1 MKIRARASRS
11 SRDMTQG
18 TPWKSILAFSL
29 PLLAGNLL
37 QQMYNTVDSIV
48 VGRYVGREALA
59 AVGTSFPVMMLM
71 LALFMGISTG
81 TNIMVAQYFGAKDHD
96 ALSRTVHTALS
107 LTAIVGLVI
116 SIAGYFFAPT
126 LLRWIQVPD
135 NVYAMTRTYLQI
147 IFLGH
152 IASLYYN
159 ILSGILRGLGDS
171 ITPLIF
177 LIISTV
183 VNIVLDLVF
192 VLVFNMGVAGVA
204 LATVIAQSVSA
215 IFGFF
220 RIRQIGGVLH
230 IQLRKLKPDRH
241 LAMQM
246 VRLGVP
252 AGIQQS
258 TFSIANLLV
267 QSLINSFGDVIMATM
282 NIVMRV
288 DMLVMMPNM
297 TFGVAMTTYSGQNVG
312 ARRMD
317 RVTKGAASGLRL
329 GLSVSAVLTL
339 LILLFG
345 RTLIQLFTDDVT
357 VITEASRAIRIIA
370 AGYMGVT
377 VNQILA
383 GVMRGAGDT
392 MIPMLNAFVTTVI
405 VRLPLAYAI
414 THLTG
419 TPDGIYVS
427 LLGAWLIGA
436 THIVWYYLRGKW
448 KDKAIVDFDAADLAA
463 PQPETEI

>member
-1 MKIRARASRS
+1 MNVLNRIARG

-18 TPWKSILAFSL
+18 TPWKAILAFSL

-37 QQMYNTVDSIV
+37 QQLYNTVDSIV

-59 AVGTSFPVMMLM
+59 AVGTSFPAMMLM
-71 LALFMGISTG
+71 FALFMGIATG
-81 TNIMVAQYFGAKDHD
+81 TNIMVAQYFGAKDKES
-96 ALSRTVHTALS
+96 LSKTVHTALS
-107 LTAIVGLVI
+107 LTAIVGVFI
-116 SIAGYFFAPT
+116 SVAGYFFVPT
-126 LLRWIQVPD
+126 LLKWIQVPD
-135 NVYAMTRTYLQI
+135 NVFEMTRTYLQI

-177 LIISTV
+177 LMISTAI
-183 VNIVLDLVF
+183 NITLDLVF
-192 VLVFNMGVAGVA
+192 VIALDMGVAGVA
-204 LATVIAQSVSA
+204 LATIIAQSCSA

-220 RIRQIGGVLH
+220 RIRQMNGILQIH
-230 IQLRKLKPDRH
+230 LRELRPDRKLA
-241 LAMQM
+241 LQM
-246 VRLGVP
+246 VRLGIP

-267 QSLINSFGDVIMATM
+267 QSLINSFGDVIMAGM

-288 DMLVMMPNM
+288 DMFVMMPNM
-297 TFGVAMTTYSGQNVG
+297 TFGIAMTTFSGQNVG
-312 ARRMD
+312 ARKMS
-317 RVTKGAASGLRL
+317 RVTKGAADGLKL

-339 LILLFG
+339 LILVFG
-345 RTLIQLFTDDVT
+345 RALIHVFTDDPEVT
-357 VITEASRAIRIIA
+357 VAGVRAIRIIA

-392 MIPMLNAFVTTVI
+392 VIPMLNSFVTTVV

-419 TPDGIYVS
+419 TPDGIYIS
-427 LLGAWLIGA
+427 LLGAWLLGA
-436 THIVWYYLRGKW
+436 VHIVWYYLRGKW
-448 KDKAIVDFDAADLAA
+448 KNKALVREPVVALSAD
-463 PQPETEI
+463 PET

>member
-1 MKIRARASRS
+1 MNVLNRIARG

-18 TPWKSILAFSL
+18 TPWKAILAFSL

-37 QQMYNTVDSIV
+37 QQLYNTVDSIV

-59 AVGTSFPVMMLM
+59 AVGTSFPAMMLM
-71 LALFMGISTG
+71 FALFMGIATG
-81 TNIMVAQYFGAKDHD
+81 TNIMVAQYFGAKDKES
-96 ALSRTVHTALS
+96 LSKTVHTALS
-107 LTAIVGLVI
+107 LTAIVGVFI
-116 SIAGYFFAPT
+116 SVAGYFFVPT
-126 LLRWIQVPD
+126 LLKWIQVPD
-135 NVYAMTRTYLQI
+135 NVFEMTRTYLQI

-177 LIISTV
+177 LMISTAI
-183 VNIVLDLVF
+183 NITLDLVF
-192 VLVFNMGVAGVA
+192 VIALDMGVAGVA
-204 LATVIAQSVSA
+204 LATIIAQSCSA

-220 RIRQIGGVLH
+220 RIRQMNGILQIH
-230 IQLRKLKPDRH
+230 LRELRPDRKLA
-241 LAMQM
+241 LQM
-246 VRLGVP
+246 VRLGIP

-267 QSLINSFGDVIMATM
+267 QSLINSFGDVIMAGM

-288 DMLVMMPNM
+288 DMFVMMPNM
-297 TFGVAMTTYSGQNVG
+297 TFGIAMTTFSGQNVG
-312 ARRMD
+312 ARKMN
-317 RVTKGAASGLRL
+317 RVTKGAADGMKL

-339 LILLFG
+339 LILVFG
-345 RTLIQLFTDDVT
+345 RALIHVFTDDPEVT
-357 VITEASRAIRIIA
+357 VAGVRAIRIIA

-392 MIPMLNAFVTTVI
+392 VIPMLNSFVTTVV

-419 TPDGIYVS
+419 TPDGIYIS
-427 LLGAWLIGA
+427 LLGAWLLGA
-436 THIVWYYLRGKW
+436 VHIVWYYLRGKW
-448 KDKAIVDFDAADLAA
+448 KNKALVREPVVALSAD
-463 PQPETEI
+463 PET

>member
-1 MKIRARASRS
+1 
-11 SRDMTQG
+11 MTQG
-18 TPWKSILAFSL
+18 TPWKAILAFSL

-37 QQMYNTVDSIV
+37 QQLYNTVDSIV

-59 AVGTSFPVMMLM
+59 AVGTSFPAMMLM
-71 LALFMGISTG
+71 FALFMGIATG
-81 TNIMVAQYFGAKDHD
+81 TNIMVAQYFGAKDKES
-96 ALSRTVHTALS
+96 LSKTVHTALS
-107 LTAIVGLVI
+107 LTAIVGVFI
-116 SIAGYFFAPT
+116 SVAGYFFVPT
-126 LLRWIQVPD
+126 LLKWIQVPD
-135 NVYAMTRTYLQI
+135 NVFEMTRTYLQI

-177 LIISTV
+177 LMISTAI
-183 VNIVLDLVF
+183 NITLDLVF
-192 VLVFNMGVAGVA
+192 VIALDMGVAGVA
-204 LATVIAQSVSA
+204 LATIIAQSCSA

-220 RIRQIGGVLH
+220 RIRQMNGILQIH
-230 IQLRKLKPDRH
+230 LRELRPDRKLA
-241 LAMQM
+241 LQM
-246 VRLGVP
+246 VRLGIP

-267 QSLINSFGDVIMATM
+267 QSLINSFGDVIMAGM

-288 DMLVMMPNM
+288 DMFVMMPNM
-297 TFGVAMTTYSGQNVG
+297 TFGIAMTTFSGQNVG
-312 ARRMD
+312 ARKMN
-317 RVTKGAASGLRL
+317 RVTKGAADGMKL

-339 LILLFG
+339 LILVFG
-345 RTLIQLFTDDVT
+345 RALIHVFTDDPEVT
-357 VITEASRAIRIIA
+357 VAGVRAIRIIA

-392 MIPMLNAFVTTVI
+392 VIPMLNSFVTTVV

-419 TPDGIYVS
+419 TPDGIYIS
-427 LLGAWLIGA
+427 LLGAWLLGA
-436 THIVWYYLRGKW
+436 VHIVWYYLRGKW
-448 KDKAIVDFDAADLAA
+448 KNKALVREPVVALSAD
-463 PQPETEI
+463 PET